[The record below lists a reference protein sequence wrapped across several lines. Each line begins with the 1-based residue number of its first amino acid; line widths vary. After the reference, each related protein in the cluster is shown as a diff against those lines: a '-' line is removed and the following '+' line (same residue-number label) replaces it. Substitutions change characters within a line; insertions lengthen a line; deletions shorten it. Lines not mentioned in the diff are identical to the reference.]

1 MKNDSSLFYTCSLI
15 EFIGR
20 IQKLKRSDVV
30 SILGEKVITHI
41 YKYSDILHCEPI
53 AKVAEDFIKNCKV
66 TKGNFDNV
74 SKCKYLIPDYWDI
87 GEVYSRVIE
96 DTEENA
102 GDMPIKNLIKVYS
115 SPLSDWISNYNSDFY
130 YQPRDYIKE
139 CYVANKILE

>member
-139 CYVANKILE
+139 CYLANKVLY

>member
-20 IQKLKRSDVV
+20 TQKLKRSDVV
-30 SILGEKVITHI
+30 NILGEKVITHI

-102 GDMPIKNLIKVYS
+102 DMPIKNLIRVYL

-139 CYVANKILE
+139 CYLANKILE